1 MNLLSEAHT
10 YIFHITEALTFI
22 GCADA
27 LAAALSNSKAHAT
40 IVAQIVPPIESS
52 DKGVKVIDRGE
63 GKSAEQNGTG
73 IVEGGIDLLTILS
86 DPLCSSLYDKICNG
100 VKRK

>member
-1 MNLLSEAHT
+1 MK
-10 YIFHITEALTFI
+10 EALTFI

-86 DPLCSSLYDKICNG
+86 DPFRCSLFLQLI
-100 VKRK
+100 